1 MEIKI
6 ENGMLEGLVIDEQ
19 FSSRGSAG
27 TDRTVKVRW
36 DFTGLDMHDLKTLI
50 WGNFKVVVQRTT
62 LSKMT
67 DQQIRDLNGKTLFAK
82 DYMKA
87 NAGGQTAALKAQV
100 AEQEARLKE
109 IAKTFMNIALSEATA
124 ELGPGASNEAVQN
137 RTMAIF
143 NEKYAALVK

>member
-36 DFTGLDMHDLKTLI
+36 DFTGLDMHDLRTLV

-109 IAKTFMNIALSEATA
+109 IAKTFMNIALSEAQA
-124 ELGPGASNEAVQN
+124 ELGDGASNEAVQN
-137 RTMAIF
+137 VTMRIF

>member
-1 MEIKI
+1 MDVKI
-6 ENGMLEGLVIDEQ
+6 ENGVLKGLVIDEQ

-27 TDRTVKVRW
+27 TDRVVKVTW
-36 DFTGLDMHDLKTLI
+36 DFTGMDMHDLRTLV

-87 NAGGQTAALKAQV
+87 GAGGQTAALKAQV

-109 IAKTFMNIALSEATA
+109 IAKTFMNIALGEAQA
-124 ELGPGASNEAVQN
+124 ELGDGASNEALQN
-137 RTMAIF
+137 VCMRIF